1 MEKIVIAI
9 DTMGTDNG
17 SAYFVQGIAEAMDL
31 YDDLS
36 FIVTGKE
43 EELKTYIDQY
53 GCDKTR
59 IEVVDATEEITCHDA
74 PVDAIRRK
82 KNSSMVLA
90 LNAVKEGRAA
100 ACISGGNSGALLAG
114 GQFLVGRAKGVKRT
128 PLAPLIPHRYGSSL
142 LIDCG
147 ANVDA
152 KPENLVQF
160 AKMGSIYMKN
170 IEGIENPRVGIIN
183 IGAEDEK
190 GNELVK
196 STIPLLREC
205 KDINFIGSV
214 ESRDIP
220 NGPADVL
227 VCEAFVGNVLLK
239 FFEGLGKMFMA
250 EIKDTLKSSVKTKIG
265 GALIYKP
272 IKKTFERYMAYKDAV
287 EHFGLTEG
295 LSTCAMPSGQQ
306 NYPASL
312 YETIRRFKT
321 MPDAFVCANDFVA
334 MDLVKALNELGY
346 SVPDDIWVCG
356 FDDSQEASYFAPHL
370 TSIHIHGQIMG
381 YTAANLLMTRIEEPS
396 LNYRTVYTET
406 NLILRESTGD

>member
-272 IKKTFERYMAYKDAV
+272 IKKTFKRYMADDN
-287 EHFGLTEG
+287 G
-295 LSTCAMPSGQQ
+295 
-306 NYPASL
+306 PAPPPRL
-312 YETIRRFKT
+312 
-321 MPDAFVCANDFVA
+321 PAP
-334 MDLVKALNELGY
+334 LVK
-346 SVPDDIWVCG
+346 
-356 FDDSQEASYFAPHL
+356 
-370 TSIHIHGQIMG
+370 IHGNSKDTEVRSAIEQCRNFVKKDVTNQIIR
-381 YTAANLLMTRIEEPS
+381 TFVEEE
-396 LNYRTVYTET
+396 NKGE
-406 NLILRESTGD
+406 N

>member
-272 IKKTFERYMAYKDAV
+272 IKKTFKRYMADDKGGAPLL
-287 EHFGLTEG
+287 GLKG
-295 LSTCAMPSGQQ
+295 L
-306 NYPASL
+306 
-312 YETIRRFKT
+312 
-321 MPDAFVCANDFVA
+321 V
-334 MDLVKALNELGY
+334 VK
-346 SVPDDIWVCG
+346 
-356 FDDSQEASYFAPHL
+356 
-370 TSIHIHGQIMG
+370 IHGNSKDTEVHSAIEQCRNFVKKDVTNQIIR
-381 YTAANLLMTRIEEPS
+381 TFVEEE
-396 LNYRTVYTET
+396 NKGE
-406 NLILRESTGD
+406 N

>member
-90 LNAVKEGRAA
+90 LNAVKEERAA

-183 IGAEDEK
+183 IGAENEK

-272 IKKTFERYMAYKDAV
+272 IKKTFKRYMADDKGGAPLL
-287 EHFGLTEG
+287 GLKG
-295 LSTCAMPSGQQ
+295 L
-306 NYPASL
+306 
-312 YETIRRFKT
+312 
-321 MPDAFVCANDFVA
+321 V
-334 MDLVKALNELGY
+334 VK
-346 SVPDDIWVCG
+346 
-356 FDDSQEASYFAPHL
+356 
-370 TSIHIHGQIMG
+370 IHGNSKDTEVRSAIEQCRNFVKKDVTNQIIR
-381 YTAANLLMTRIEEPS
+381 TFVEEE
-396 LNYRTVYTET
+396 NKGE
-406 NLILRESTGD
+406 N

>member
-59 IEVVDATEEITCHDA
+59 MEVVDATEEITCHDA

-272 IKKTFERYMAYKDAV
+272 IKKTFKRYMADDKGGAPLL
-287 EHFGLTEG
+287 GLKG
-295 LSTCAMPSGQQ
+295 L
-306 NYPASL
+306 
-312 YETIRRFKT
+312 
-321 MPDAFVCANDFVA
+321 V
-334 MDLVKALNELGY
+334 VK
-346 SVPDDIWVCG
+346 
-356 FDDSQEASYFAPHL
+356 
-370 TSIHIHGQIMG
+370 IHGNSKDTEVRSAIEQCRNFVKKDVTNQIIR
-381 YTAANLLMTRIEEPS
+381 TFVEEE
-396 LNYRTVYTET
+396 NKGE
-406 NLILRESTGD
+406 N

>member
-1 MEKIVIAI
+1 MTNVAI
-9 DTMGTDNG
+9 DGPAGAGKSTIAKAAAKELGFIYVDTG
-17 SAYFVQGIAEAMDL
+17 ALYRAVAY
-31 YDDLS
+31 
-36 FIVTGKE
+36 
-43 EELKTYIDQY
+43 
-53 GCDKTR
+53 
-59 IEVVDATEEITCHDA
+59 
-74 PVDAIRRK
+74 
-82 KNSSMVLA
+82 
-90 LNAVKEGRAA
+90 NAVKNGVIDDEQGIISMLDDTKVELKYVEGVQSVYLNGEDV
-100 ACISGGNSGALLAG
+100 SG
-114 GQFLVGRAKGVKRT
+114 FIRT
-128 PLAPLIPHRYGSSL
+128 PEISMGASKVSAIPQVREFLLNLQREIAKTNNVIMDGRDIATVVLPDAEVKIFLFASPECRAERRYKEQLAPLIPHRYGSSL

-272 IKKTFERYMAYKDAV
+272 IKKTFKRYMADDKGGAPLL
-287 EHFGLTEG
+287 GLKG
-295 LSTCAMPSGQQ
+295 L
-306 NYPASL
+306 
-312 YETIRRFKT
+312 
-321 MPDAFVCANDFVA
+321 V
-334 MDLVKALNELGY
+334 VK
-346 SVPDDIWVCG
+346 
-356 FDDSQEASYFAPHL
+356 
-370 TSIHIHGQIMG
+370 IHGNSKDTEVRSAIEQCRNFMKKDVTNQIIR
-381 YTAANLLMTRIEEPS
+381 TFVEEE
-396 LNYRTVYTET
+396 NKGE
-406 NLILRESTGD
+406 N

>member
-114 GQFLVGRAKGVKRT
+114 GQFLVGRAKGVKRS

-272 IKKTFERYMAYKDAV
+272 IKKTFKRYMADDKGGAPLL
-287 EHFGLTEG
+287 GLKG
-295 LSTCAMPSGQQ
+295 L
-306 NYPASL
+306 
-312 YETIRRFKT
+312 
-321 MPDAFVCANDFVA
+321 V
-334 MDLVKALNELGY
+334 VK
-346 SVPDDIWVCG
+346 
-356 FDDSQEASYFAPHL
+356 
-370 TSIHIHGQIMG
+370 IHGNSKDTEVRSAIEQCRNFVKKDVTNQIIR
-381 YTAANLLMTRIEEPS
+381 TFVEEE
-396 LNYRTVYTET
+396 NKGE
-406 NLILRESTGD
+406 N

>member
-90 LNAVKEGRAA
+90 LNAVKEGRASS
-100 ACISGGNSGALLAG
+100 CISGGNSGALLAG

-205 KDINFIGSV
+205 KDSNFIGSV

-250 EIKDTLKSSVKTKIG
+250 EIIDTLKSSVKTKIG

-272 IKKTFERYMAYKDAV
+272 IKKTFKRYMADDKGGAPLL
-287 EHFGLTEG
+287 GLKG
-295 LSTCAMPSGQQ
+295 L
-306 NYPASL
+306 
-312 YETIRRFKT
+312 
-321 MPDAFVCANDFVA
+321 V
-334 MDLVKALNELGY
+334 VK
-346 SVPDDIWVCG
+346 
-356 FDDSQEASYFAPHL
+356 
-370 TSIHIHGQIMG
+370 IHGNSKDTEVRSAIEQCRNFVKKDVTNQIIR
-381 YTAANLLMTRIEEPS
+381 TFVEEE
-396 LNYRTVYTET
+396 NKGE
-406 NLILRESTGD
+406 N

>member
-170 IEGIENPRVGIIN
+170 IEGIETPRVGIIN

-272 IKKTFERYMAYKDAV
+272 IKKTFKRYMADDKGGAPLL
-287 EHFGLTEG
+287 GLKG
-295 LSTCAMPSGQQ
+295 L
-306 NYPASL
+306 
-312 YETIRRFKT
+312 
-321 MPDAFVCANDFVA
+321 V
-334 MDLVKALNELGY
+334 VK
-346 SVPDDIWVCG
+346 
-356 FDDSQEASYFAPHL
+356 
-370 TSIHIHGQIMG
+370 IHGNSKDTEVRSAIEQCRNFVKKDVTNQIIR
-381 YTAANLLMTRIEEPS
+381 TFVEEE
-396 LNYRTVYTET
+396 NKGE
-406 NLILRESTGD
+406 N

>member
-114 GQFLVGRAKGVKRT
+114 GQFLVGRAKGVKRP

-272 IKKTFERYMAYKDAV
+272 IKKTFKRYMADDKGGAPLL
-287 EHFGLTEG
+287 GLKG
-295 LSTCAMPSGQQ
+295 L
-306 NYPASL
+306 
-312 YETIRRFKT
+312 
-321 MPDAFVCANDFVA
+321 V
-334 MDLVKALNELGY
+334 VK
-346 SVPDDIWVCG
+346 
-356 FDDSQEASYFAPHL
+356 
-370 TSIHIHGQIMG
+370 IHGNSKDTEVRSAIEQCRNFVKKDVTNQIIR
-381 YTAANLLMTRIEEPS
+381 TFVEEE
-396 LNYRTVYTET
+396 NKGE
-406 NLILRESTGD
+406 N

>member
-272 IKKTFERYMAYKDAV
+272 IKKTFKRYMADDKGGAPLL
-287 EHFGLTEG
+287 GLKG
-295 LSTCAMPSGQQ
+295 L
-306 NYPASL
+306 
-312 YETIRRFKT
+312 
-321 MPDAFVCANDFVA
+321 V
-334 MDLVKALNELGY
+334 VK
-346 SVPDDIWVCG
+346 
-356 FDDSQEASYFAPHL
+356 
-370 TSIHIHGQIMG
+370 IHGNSKDTEVRSAIEQCRNFVKKDVTTQIIR
-381 YTAANLLMTRIEEPS
+381 TFVEEE
-396 LNYRTVYTET
+396 NKGE
-406 NLILRESTGD
+406 N

>member
-59 IEVVDATEEITCHDA
+59 IEVVDATEEITCYDA

-272 IKKTFERYMAYKDAV
+272 IKKTFKRYMADDKGGAPLL
-287 EHFGLTEG
+287 GLKG
-295 LSTCAMPSGQQ
+295 L
-306 NYPASL
+306 
-312 YETIRRFKT
+312 
-321 MPDAFVCANDFVA
+321 V
-334 MDLVKALNELGY
+334 VK
-346 SVPDDIWVCG
+346 
-356 FDDSQEASYFAPHL
+356 
-370 TSIHIHGQIMG
+370 IHGNSKDTEVRSAIEQCRNFVKKDVTNQIIR
-381 YTAANLLMTRIEEPS
+381 TFVEEE
-396 LNYRTVYTET
+396 NKGE
-406 NLILRESTGD
+406 N

>member
-43 EELKTYIDQY
+43 EELKTYVDQY

-90 LNAVKEGRAA
+90 LNAVKEGRAV

-272 IKKTFERYMAYKDAV
+272 IKKTFKRYMADDKGGAPLL
-287 EHFGLTEG
+287 GLKG
-295 LSTCAMPSGQQ
+295 L
-306 NYPASL
+306 
-312 YETIRRFKT
+312 
-321 MPDAFVCANDFVA
+321 V
-334 MDLVKALNELGY
+334 VK
-346 SVPDDIWVCG
+346 
-356 FDDSQEASYFAPHL
+356 
-370 TSIHIHGQIMG
+370 IHGNSKDTEVRSAIEQCRNFVKKDVTNQIIR
-381 YTAANLLMTRIEEPS
+381 TFVEEE
-396 LNYRTVYTET
+396 NKGE
-406 NLILRESTGD
+406 N

>member
-220 NGPADVL
+220 NGPVDVL

-272 IKKTFERYMAYKDAV
+272 IKKTFKRYMADDKGGAPLL
-287 EHFGLTEG
+287 GLKG
-295 LSTCAMPSGQQ
+295 L
-306 NYPASL
+306 
-312 YETIRRFKT
+312 
-321 MPDAFVCANDFVA
+321 V
-334 MDLVKALNELGY
+334 VK
-346 SVPDDIWVCG
+346 
-356 FDDSQEASYFAPHL
+356 
-370 TSIHIHGQIMG
+370 IHGNSKDTEVRSAIEQCRNFVKKDVTNQIIR
-381 YTAANLLMTRIEEPS
+381 TFVEEE
-396 LNYRTVYTET
+396 NKGE
-406 NLILRESTGD
+406 N

>member
-190 GNELVK
+190 VNELVK

-272 IKKTFERYMAYKDAV
+272 IKRTFKRYMADDKGGAPLL
-287 EHFGLTEG
+287 GLKG
-295 LSTCAMPSGQQ
+295 L
-306 NYPASL
+306 
-312 YETIRRFKT
+312 
-321 MPDAFVCANDFVA
+321 V
-334 MDLVKALNELGY
+334 VK
-346 SVPDDIWVCG
+346 
-356 FDDSQEASYFAPHL
+356 
-370 TSIHIHGQIMG
+370 IHGNSKDTEVRSAIEQCRNFVKKDVTNQIIR
-381 YTAANLLMTRIEEPS
+381 TFVEEE
-396 LNYRTVYTET
+396 NKGE
-406 NLILRESTGD
+406 N

>member
-1 MEKIVIAI
+1 MENIVIAI

-17 SAYFVQGIAEAMDL
+17 SAYFIHGIAEAMDQ

-43 EELKTYIDQY
+43 DELKTYIDQY

-59 IEVVDATEEITCHDA
+59 IEIINATEEITCHDA

-90 LNAVKEGRAA
+90 LNAVKEGKAA

-265 GALIYKP
+265 GALIYKS
-272 IKKTFERYMAYKDAV
+272 IKKTFKRYMADDKGGAPLL
-287 EHFGLTEG
+287 GLKG
-295 LSTCAMPSGQQ
+295 L
-306 NYPASL
+306 
-312 YETIRRFKT
+312 
-321 MPDAFVCANDFVA
+321 V
-334 MDLVKALNELGY
+334 VK
-346 SVPDDIWVCG
+346 
-356 FDDSQEASYFAPHL
+356 
-370 TSIHIHGQIMG
+370 IHGNSKDTEVRSAIEQCRNFVKKDVTNQIIR
-381 YTAANLLMTRIEEPS
+381 TFVEEE
-396 LNYRTVYTET
+396 NKGE
-406 NLILRESTGD
+406 N

>member
-272 IKKTFERYMAYKDAV
+272 IKKTFKWYMADDKGGAPLL
-287 EHFGLTEG
+287 GLKG
-295 LSTCAMPSGQQ
+295 L
-306 NYPASL
+306 
-312 YETIRRFKT
+312 
-321 MPDAFVCANDFVA
+321 V
-334 MDLVKALNELGY
+334 VK
-346 SVPDDIWVCG
+346 
-356 FDDSQEASYFAPHL
+356 
-370 TSIHIHGQIMG
+370 IHGNSKDTEVRSAIEQCRNFVKKDVTNQIIR
-381 YTAANLLMTRIEEPS
+381 TFVEEE
-396 LNYRTVYTET
+396 NKGE
-406 NLILRESTGD
+406 N

>member
-59 IEVVDATEEITCHDA
+59 IEVVDATEEITCHDV

-272 IKKTFERYMAYKDAV
+272 IKKTFKRYMADDKGGAPLL
-287 EHFGLTEG
+287 GLKG
-295 LSTCAMPSGQQ
+295 L
-306 NYPASL
+306 
-312 YETIRRFKT
+312 
-321 MPDAFVCANDFVA
+321 V
-334 MDLVKALNELGY
+334 VK
-346 SVPDDIWVCG
+346 
-356 FDDSQEASYFAPHL
+356 
-370 TSIHIHGQIMG
+370 IHGNSKDTEVRSAIEQCRNFVKKDVTNQIIR
-381 YTAANLLMTRIEEPS
+381 TFVEEE
-396 LNYRTVYTET
+396 NKGE
-406 NLILRESTGD
+406 N

>member
-272 IKKTFERYMAYKDAV
+272 IKKTFKRYMANDKGGAPLL
-287 EHFGLTEG
+287 GLKG
-295 LSTCAMPSGQQ
+295 L
-306 NYPASL
+306 
-312 YETIRRFKT
+312 
-321 MPDAFVCANDFVA
+321 V
-334 MDLVKALNELGY
+334 VK
-346 SVPDDIWVCG
+346 
-356 FDDSQEASYFAPHL
+356 
-370 TSIHIHGQIMG
+370 IHGNSKDTEVRSAIEQCRNFVKKDVTNQIIR
-381 YTAANLLMTRIEEPS
+381 TFVEEE
-396 LNYRTVYTET
+396 NKGE
-406 NLILRESTGD
+406 N

>member
-90 LNAVKEGRAA
+90 LNAVKEERAA

-147 ANVDA
+147 ANVDT

-272 IKKTFERYMAYKDAV
+272 IKKTFKRYMADDKGGAPLL
-287 EHFGLTEG
+287 GLKG
-295 LSTCAMPSGQQ
+295 L
-306 NYPASL
+306 
-312 YETIRRFKT
+312 
-321 MPDAFVCANDFVA
+321 V
-334 MDLVKALNELGY
+334 VK
-346 SVPDDIWVCG
+346 
-356 FDDSQEASYFAPHL
+356 
-370 TSIHIHGQIMG
+370 IHGNSKDTEVRSAIEQCRNFVKKDVTNQIIR
-381 YTAANLLMTRIEEPS
+381 TFVEEE
-396 LNYRTVYTET
+396 NKGE
-406 NLILRESTGD
+406 N

>member
-36 FIVTGKE
+36 FIVTCKE

-272 IKKTFERYMAYKDAV
+272 IKKTFKRYMADDKGGAPLL
-287 EHFGLTEG
+287 GLKG
-295 LSTCAMPSGQQ
+295 L
-306 NYPASL
+306 
-312 YETIRRFKT
+312 
-321 MPDAFVCANDFVA
+321 V
-334 MDLVKALNELGY
+334 VK
-346 SVPDDIWVCG
+346 
-356 FDDSQEASYFAPHL
+356 
-370 TSIHIHGQIMG
+370 IHGNSKDTEVRSAIEQCRNFVKKDVTNQIIR
-381 YTAANLLMTRIEEPS
+381 TFVEEE
-396 LNYRTVYTET
+396 NKGE
-406 NLILRESTGD
+406 N

>member
-272 IKKTFERYMAYKDAV
+272 IKKTFKRYMADDKGGAPLL
-287 EHFGLTEG
+287 GLKG
-295 LSTCAMPSGQQ
+295 L
-306 NYPASL
+306 
-312 YETIRRFKT
+312 
-321 MPDAFVCANDFVA
+321 V
-334 MDLVKALNELGY
+334 VK
-346 SVPDDIWVCG
+346 
-356 FDDSQEASYFAPHL
+356 
-370 TSIHIHGQIMG
+370 IHG
-381 YTAANLLMTRIEEPS
+381 NS
-396 LNYRTVYTET
+396 KDTEV
-406 NLILRESTGD
+406 LQKKDD

>member
-152 KPENLVQF
+152 KPEILVQF

-272 IKKTFERYMAYKDAV
+272 IKKTFKRYMADDKGGAPLL
-287 EHFGLTEG
+287 GLKG
-295 LSTCAMPSGQQ
+295 L
-306 NYPASL
+306 
-312 YETIRRFKT
+312 
-321 MPDAFVCANDFVA
+321 V
-334 MDLVKALNELGY
+334 VK
-346 SVPDDIWVCG
+346 
-356 FDDSQEASYFAPHL
+356 
-370 TSIHIHGQIMG
+370 IHGNSKDTEVRSAIEQCRNFVKKDVTNQIIR
-381 YTAANLLMTRIEEPS
+381 TFVEEE
-396 LNYRTVYTET
+396 NKGE
-406 NLILRESTGD
+406 N

>member
-43 EELKTYIDQY
+43 EELITYIDQY

-74 PVDAIRRK
+74 PVAAIRRK

-147 ANVDA
+147 AIVYA
-152 KPENLVQF
+152 MPENLVQF

-272 IKKTFERYMAYKDAV
+272 IKKTFKRYMADDKGGAPLL
-287 EHFGLTEG
+287 GLKG
-295 LSTCAMPSGQQ
+295 L
-306 NYPASL
+306 
-312 YETIRRFKT
+312 
-321 MPDAFVCANDFVA
+321 V
-334 MDLVKALNELGY
+334 VK
-346 SVPDDIWVCG
+346 
-356 FDDSQEASYFAPHL
+356 
-370 TSIHIHGQIMG
+370 IHGNSKDTEVRSAIEQCRNFVKKDVTNQIIR
-381 YTAANLLMTRIEEPS
+381 TFVEEE
-396 LNYRTVYTET
+396 NKGE
-406 NLILRESTGD
+406 N

>member
-1 MEKIVIAI
+1 MKKIVIAI

-17 SAYFVQGIAEAMDL
+17 SAYFVQGIAEAMDM

-272 IKKTFERYMAYKDAV
+272 IKKTFKRYMADDKGGAPLL
-287 EHFGLTEG
+287 GLKG
-295 LSTCAMPSGQQ
+295 L
-306 NYPASL
+306 
-312 YETIRRFKT
+312 
-321 MPDAFVCANDFVA
+321 V
-334 MDLVKALNELGY
+334 VK
-346 SVPDDIWVCG
+346 
-356 FDDSQEASYFAPHL
+356 
-370 TSIHIHGQIMG
+370 IHGNSKDTEVRSAIEQCRNFVKKDVTNQIIR
-381 YTAANLLMTRIEEPS
+381 TFVEEE
-396 LNYRTVYTET
+396 NKGE
-406 NLILRESTGD
+406 N

>member
-31 YDDLS
+31 YYDLS

-43 EELKTYIDQY
+43 EELKTYVDQY

-272 IKKTFERYMAYKDAV
+272 IKKTFKRYMADDKGGAPLL
-287 EHFGLTEG
+287 GLKG
-295 LSTCAMPSGQQ
+295 L
-306 NYPASL
+306 
-312 YETIRRFKT
+312 
-321 MPDAFVCANDFVA
+321 V
-334 MDLVKALNELGY
+334 VK
-346 SVPDDIWVCG
+346 
-356 FDDSQEASYFAPHL
+356 
-370 TSIHIHGQIMG
+370 IHGNSKDTEVRSAIEQCRNFVKKDVTNQIIR
-381 YTAANLLMTRIEEPS
+381 TFVEEE
-396 LNYRTVYTET
+396 NKGE
-406 NLILRESTGD
+406 N

>member
-272 IKKTFERYMAYKDAV
+272 IKKTFKRYMADDK
-287 EHFGLTEG
+287 GG
-295 LSTCAMPSGQQ
+295 
-306 NYPASL
+306 
-312 YETIRRFKT
+312 
-321 MPDAFVCANDFVA
+321 
-334 MDLVKALNELGY
+334 AL
-346 SVPDDIWVCG
+346 
-356 FDDSQEASYFAPHL
+356 HL
-370 TSIHIHGQIMG
+370 
-381 YTAANLLMTRIEEPS
+381 
-396 LNYRTVYTET
+396 
-406 NLILRESTGD
+406 

>member
-100 ACISGGNSGALLAG
+100 ACISGGNSGALLAR

-272 IKKTFERYMAYKDAV
+272 IKKTFKRYMADDKGGAPLL
-287 EHFGLTEG
+287 GLKG
-295 LSTCAMPSGQQ
+295 L
-306 NYPASL
+306 
-312 YETIRRFKT
+312 
-321 MPDAFVCANDFVA
+321 V
-334 MDLVKALNELGY
+334 VK
-346 SVPDDIWVCG
+346 
-356 FDDSQEASYFAPHL
+356 
-370 TSIHIHGQIMG
+370 IHGNSKDTEVRSAIEQCRNFVKKDVTNQIIR
-381 YTAANLLMTRIEEPS
+381 TFVEEE
-396 LNYRTVYTET
+396 NKGE
-406 NLILRESTGD
+406 N

>member
-160 AKMGSIYMKN
+160 AKMGSIYMEN

-272 IKKTFERYMAYKDAV
+272 IKKTFKRYMADDKGGAPLL
-287 EHFGLTEG
+287 GLKG
-295 LSTCAMPSGQQ
+295 L
-306 NYPASL
+306 
-312 YETIRRFKT
+312 
-321 MPDAFVCANDFVA
+321 V
-334 MDLVKALNELGY
+334 VK
-346 SVPDDIWVCG
+346 
-356 FDDSQEASYFAPHL
+356 
-370 TSIHIHGQIMG
+370 IHGNSKDTEVRSAIEQCRNFVKKDVTNQIIR
-381 YTAANLLMTRIEEPS
+381 TFVKEE
-396 LNYRTVYTET
+396 NKGE
-406 NLILRESTGD
+406 N

>member
-114 GQFLVGRAKGVKRT
+114 GQFLVGRAKGIKRT

-272 IKKTFERYMAYKDAV
+272 IKKTFKRYMADDKGGAPLL
-287 EHFGLTEG
+287 GLKG
-295 LSTCAMPSGQQ
+295 L
-306 NYPASL
+306 
-312 YETIRRFKT
+312 
-321 MPDAFVCANDFVA
+321 V
-334 MDLVKALNELGY
+334 VK
-346 SVPDDIWVCG
+346 
-356 FDDSQEASYFAPHL
+356 
-370 TSIHIHGQIMG
+370 IHGNSKDTEVRSAIEQCRNFVKKDVTNQIIR
-381 YTAANLLMTRIEEPS
+381 TFVEEE
-396 LNYRTVYTET
+396 NKGE
-406 NLILRESTGD
+406 N

>member
-1 MEKIVIAI
+1 MEKIEIAI

-272 IKKTFERYMAYKDAV
+272 IKKTFKRYMADDKGGAPLL
-287 EHFGLTEG
+287 GLKG
-295 LSTCAMPSGQQ
+295 L
-306 NYPASL
+306 
-312 YETIRRFKT
+312 
-321 MPDAFVCANDFVA
+321 V
-334 MDLVKALNELGY
+334 VK
-346 SVPDDIWVCG
+346 
-356 FDDSQEASYFAPHL
+356 
-370 TSIHIHGQIMG
+370 IHGNSKDTEVRSAIEQCRNFVKKDVTNQIIR
-381 YTAANLLMTRIEEPS
+381 TFVEEE
-396 LNYRTVYTET
+396 NKGE
-406 NLILRESTGD
+406 N

>member
-17 SAYFVQGIAEAMDL
+17 SAYFVQGIAETMDL

-272 IKKTFERYMAYKDAV
+272 IKKTFKRYMADDKGGAPLL
-287 EHFGLTEG
+287 GLKG
-295 LSTCAMPSGQQ
+295 L
-306 NYPASL
+306 
-312 YETIRRFKT
+312 
-321 MPDAFVCANDFVA
+321 V
-334 MDLVKALNELGY
+334 VK
-346 SVPDDIWVCG
+346 
-356 FDDSQEASYFAPHL
+356 
-370 TSIHIHGQIMG
+370 IHGNSKDTEVRSAIEQCRNFVKKDVTNQIIR
-381 YTAANLLMTRIEEPS
+381 TFVEEE
-396 LNYRTVYTET
+396 NKGE
-406 NLILRESTGD
+406 N